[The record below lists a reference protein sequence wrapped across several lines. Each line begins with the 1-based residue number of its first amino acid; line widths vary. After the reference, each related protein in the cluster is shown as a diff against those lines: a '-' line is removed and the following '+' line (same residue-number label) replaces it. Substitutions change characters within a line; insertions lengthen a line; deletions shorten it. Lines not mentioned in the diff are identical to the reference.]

1 MKHSTV
7 KAIVFFSVVV
17 LLTTLI
23 ACTPA
28 SPKAMV
34 STTGVNELNDVR
46 AAIAK
51 DLPEAINAVNLAYDK
66 KMIDGALNQ
75 SLLDYLDSVDN
86 LTKKMIGETTGSE
99 NASAVKKDDNSKS
112 AHPENNTLQT
122 ALKLHRDIVF
132 IKEMFTAEK
141 LSGKN

>member
-1 MKHSTV
+1 MKQSTV
-7 KAIVFFSVVV
+7 KAIVFFSVGV

-34 STTGVNELNDVR
+34 STTGINKLNDIR

-66 KMIDGALNQ
+66 KKIDGALNQ
-75 SLLDYLDSVDN
+75 SLLDYLDSLDN
-86 LTKKMIGETTGSE
+86 LTKKMIPETAVSE
-99 NASAVKKDDNSKS
+99 NASAVKKDDNSKP
-112 AHPENNTLQT
+112 AHLSNNTLQT

-141 LSGKN
+141 

>member
-7 KAIVFFSVVV
+7 KAIVFFAVGV
-17 LLTTLI
+17 LLTTFI

-34 STTGVNELNDVR
+34 STTGINELNDIRV
-46 AAIAK
+46 AIAK
-51 DLPEAINAVNLAYDK
+51 DLPEAINAVNLAYNK

-86 LTKKMIGETTGSE
+86 LTKKMIQEAGTD
-99 NASAVKKDDNSKS
+99 NASTVKKNDSVKS
-112 AHPENNTLQT
+112 AQGDNNALQA

-141 LSGKN
+141 

>member
-7 KAIVFFSVVV
+7 KTIVYFSVGV
-17 LLTTLI
+17 LLTIHT
-23 ACTPA
+23 ACTPS

-34 STTGVNELNDVR
+34 NPASTEEGLRSVR

-51 DLPEAINAVNLAYDK
+51 DIPEAINAVNLAYRK
-66 KMIDGALNQ
+66 KIIDGALNQ
-75 SLLDYLDSVDN
+75 ALLDYLDSVDN
-86 LTKKMIGETTGSE
+86 LAQQMIQENGMENVAAIKKE
-99 NASAVKKDDNSKS
+99 NNLKS
-112 AHPENNTLQT
+112 APPGNNALQT

-141 LSGKN
+141 LSSKN

>member
-7 KAIVFFSVVV
+7 KAIVYFSVCV
-17 LLTTLI
+17 LLTI
-23 ACTPA
+23 HMACTPS

-34 STTGVNELNDVR
+34 NRAATGEELKNVR

-51 DLPEAINAVNLAYDK
+51 DIPEAINAVNLAYSK
-66 KMIDGALNQ
+66 KIIDGALNQ
-75 SLLDYLDSVDN
+75 SLLDYLDSVDI
-86 LTKKMIGETTGSE
+86 LTKKMIQE
-99 NASAVKKDDNSKS
+99 NGTENVSALKKEDNLKS
-112 AHPENNTLQT
+112 VPADNNALQT
-122 ALKLHRDIVF
+122 ALKLHRDIIF

>member
-1 MKHSTV
+1 MKQSTV
-7 KAIVFFSVVV
+7 KAIVFFSVGV

-34 STTGVNELNDVR
+34 STTGINELNDIR

-66 KMIDGALNQ
+66 KKIDGALNQ
-75 SLLDYLDSVDN
+75 SLLDYLDSLDN
-86 LTKKMIGETTGSE
+86 LTKKMIPETAVSE
-99 NASAVKKDDNSKS
+99 NASAVKKDDNSKP
-112 AHPENNTLQT
+112 AHLSNNTLQT

-141 LSGKN
+141 